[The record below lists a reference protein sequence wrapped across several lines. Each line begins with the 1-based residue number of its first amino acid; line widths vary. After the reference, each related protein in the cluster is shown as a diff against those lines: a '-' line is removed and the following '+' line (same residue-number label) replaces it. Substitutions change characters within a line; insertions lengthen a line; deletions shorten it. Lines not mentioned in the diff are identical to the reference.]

1 MIESRGERG
10 TPQVV
15 ERWGDPVSSKCVLAA
30 SFDDRKKD
38 PVCVALPS
46 FLSLLLFLA
55 ETCKSMPFSMFIFLG
70 FFFFLAE
77 LKCHRLVAMLVIHMW
92 WTY

>member
-1 MIESRGERG
+1 VIESRGERG

-38 PVCVALPS
+38 PVCVAVPF
-46 FLSLLLFLA
+46 FLSLLLF
-55 ETCKSMPFSMFIFLG
+55 
-70 FFFFLAE
+70 
-77 LKCHRLVAMLVIHMW
+77 
-92 WTY
+92 